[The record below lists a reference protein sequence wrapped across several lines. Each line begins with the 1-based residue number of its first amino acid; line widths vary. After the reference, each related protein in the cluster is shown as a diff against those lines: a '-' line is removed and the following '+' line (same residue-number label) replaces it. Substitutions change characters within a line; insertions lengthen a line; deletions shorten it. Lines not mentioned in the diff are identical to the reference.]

1 MAGTIGHP
9 LSAIPHLPAVVFAK
23 HLPPSAGKPRVLALD
38 ERAAAELPDETEL
51 TRGGPETSGKF
62 DAVVGYAAPDE
73 LENLRLR
80 LRPGGRLILAQRADP
95 QLLLTALTSAGFIHC
110 LVETVGEYT
119 LYRGERPPHGS
130 SVERI
135 QTLNSNSLPSPFIF
149 LLITQTPNKPAW
161 TPLAVA
167 PHEKLEWR
175 AATVIDPATG
185 QPALLAF
192 SSLVKAVAFMQAAIL
207 AKWIGGVNKVGKF
220 RGEAARTWALPFL
233 LNPKFDDLRSAAL
246 GPAYQ
251 VDLETAILGDE

>member
-1 MAGTIGHP
+1 M
-9 LSAIPHLPAVVFAK
+9 FAK
-23 HLPPSAGKPRVLALD
+23 HLPPSAGKPRILALD
-38 ERAAAELPDETEL
+38 ERAAAELPDEIEL
-51 TRGGPETSGKF
+51 TRGGPETSGEF

-135 QTLNSNSLPSPFIF
+135 QTLNSNSPPSPFIF

-161 TPLAVA
+161 KLA
-167 PHEKLEWR
+167 PHEKLEWH
-175 AATVIDPATG
+175 AATVIDPTTG
-185 QPALLAF
+185 QPTLLAF
-192 SSLVKAVAFMQAAIL
+192 NSLVKAVAFMQAAIL
-207 AKWIGGVNKVGKF
+207 AQWISGVNKVGKF
-220 RGEAARTWALPFL
+220 RAEAALTWGLPFL
-233 LNPKFDDLRSAAL
+233 LNPKFNDLRSAAP
-246 GPAYQ
+246 GPLYKA
-251 VDLETAILGDE
+251 DLKTAMGGDE